1 MNTVPVI
8 DARGISLE
16 FNGVAALKG
25 VSIQLQAGR
34 VHALVGENGAGKS
47 SLAKVISGLYRPT
60 RGELTLLGRQVQF
73 ASPLKARQA
82 GVSLIHQEPTPFPD
96 LSLAENIFAGSVP
109 RRLGLVDRKAMLE
122 RAGEIFAEIGLQRS
136 PTELAASLPIADQ
149 QLLELAAAMAQELK
163 VVIFDETTAPLTPN
177 EVDRLFGII
186 VRLKERGVAIGIVSH
201 HLHEVFRVADEV
213 SVLRD
218 GALVSA
224 GPIGNYDR
232 DSLIRAMVGRDVK
245 SNSHQS
251 NSHQPSSYD
260 PGQVQREVVLR
271 IEGLSGMNFADC
283 SLVLHAG
290 EIVGIGGLVGAGRT
304 ELLRAIAGLDKSVA
318 GSVELGGEKVKF
330 SSPREAAQS
339 GLVMVP
345 EDRRHDALLL
355 ERPIRENVVLP
366 ILRRLANRFG
376 FISRKLEVEM
386 AERETGRFSTKMA
399 GIDQPVGE
407 LSGGNQQKVV
417 LASRIAVGPKIL
429 LLDEP
434 TRGVDVGAKQE
445 IHDHIRS
452 LAQEG
457 VAILMVSSDLPELL
471 AISDRVLV
479 MAAGTIQGE
488 LSGERV
494 TEEAVM
500 SLAVAR

>member
-60 RGELTLLGRQVQF
+60 KGELSLLGRQVQF
-73 ASPLKARQA
+73 ASPLKARKA
-82 GVSLIHQEPTPFPD
+82 GVSLIHQEPTPFPE
-96 LSLAENIFAGSVP
+96 LSLAESIFAGSVP

-122 RAGEIFAEIGLQRS
+122 RASEIFAEIGLQRS
-136 PTELAASLPIADQ
+136 PTELAAGLPIADQ

-186 VRLKERGVAIGIVSH
+186 DRLKARGVAIGIVSH

-218 GALVSA
+218 GVLVST

-245 SNSHQS
+245 SNTHRSGSHQS
-251 NSHQPSSYD
+251 AL
-260 PGQVQREVVLR
+260 VQREEILR
-271 IEGLSGMNFADC
+271 VDGLSGKNFANC

-290 EIVGIGGLVGAGRT
+290 EIVGVGGLVGAGRT
-304 ELLRAIAGLDKSVA
+304 ELLRAIAGLDKPLA
-318 GSVELGGEKVKF
+318 GTVELGGEKVKF

-386 AERETGRFSTKMA
+386 SERETGRFSTKMA

-488 LSGERV
+488 LSGERA
-494 TEEAVM
+494 TEEEVM